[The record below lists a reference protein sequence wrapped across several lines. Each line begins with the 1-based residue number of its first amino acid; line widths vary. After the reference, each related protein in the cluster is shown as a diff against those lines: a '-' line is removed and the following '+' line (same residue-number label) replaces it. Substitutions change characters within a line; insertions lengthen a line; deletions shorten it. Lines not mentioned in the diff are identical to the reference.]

1 MNTKQKFAYW
11 RKRILFTTWIT
22 YALFYFG
29 RVNMSI
35 AIPGIIEEFGISK
48 TAIGVVLTALFTMY
62 AVGQFING
70 QLGDKFGAKKI
81 VSLGILASAII
92 NIIFG
97 FTNGILASMILLWG
111 INGYVQ
117 SMGWAPTVKT
127 VANWFPRQ
135 LRGRASGILGSSYII
150 GSAGSWA
157 LSGFLVGL
165 LGWRWAFWVPG
176 LILVL
181 GGIHNFIRVRNAPE
195 EAGLPTLE
203 DHEKG
208 LKESKAKSD
217 YHLGFLHTI
226 KSVLTRKRI
235 WAAAFALFGLNI
247 VRYGFLS
254 WAPTFFFEVQG
265 ATISTAA
272 YKAMIIPLAGSLG
285 AICAGWM
292 SDKVFKSR
300 RAPIAMIMLILLAV
314 CSLIYPILPA
324 GRWMLSL
331 VFLAAI
337 GFLTYGPHVMIVA
350 SMPMDFGTRKAAA
363 SATGFI
369 DGWGY
374 IGAALTGVGTGF
386 LIDNFGWHYSF
397 YFWILGALGAA
408 AIMAV
413 LWKYGPVESKYH

>member
-1 MNTKQKFAYW
+1 MTSEKFKYW

-22 YALFYFG
+22 YALFYLG

-48 TAIGVVLTALFTMY
+48 TAMGAVLTALFTMY
-62 AVGQFING
+62 AIGQFVNG
-70 QLGDKFGAKKI
+70 QLGDKFGARKMI
-81 VSLGILASAII
+81 SLGILLSAIV

-127 VANWFPRQ
+127 IANWFPRK

-157 LSGFLVGL
+157 LAGFLVGI
-165 LGWRWAFWVPG
+165 LGWRWAFWVPA
-176 LILVL
+176 LIMII
-181 GGIHNFIRVRNAPE
+181 GGIHCLIRLRNAPE
-195 EAGLPTLE
+195 EVGLPTIE
-203 DHEKG
+203 EEENGIVEAEVK
-208 LKESKAKSD
+208 KD
-217 YHLGFLHTI
+217 YHLGFLYTI

-247 VRYGFLS
+247 IRYGFLS
-254 WAPTFFFEVQG
+254 WAPTYLFEVQG
-265 ATISTAA
+265 ATISSAA
-272 YKAMIIPLAGSLG
+272 YKAMIIPIAGSLG
-285 AICAGWM
+285 AIYAGWM
-292 SDKVFKSR
+292 SDRVFKSK
-300 RAPIAMIMLILLAV
+300 RAPMAMIMLLFLALFCFLYPGIPAGSWLL
-314 CSLIYPILPA
+314 SLI
-324 GRWMLSL
+324 
-331 VFLAAI
+331 FLAII
-337 GFLTYGPHVMIVA
+337 GFLTYGPHILIVA

-386 LIDNFGWHYSF
+386 LIDNFGWNYAF
-397 YFWILGALGAA
+397 YFWVLGALGAA
-408 AIMAV
+408 VIMAV
-413 LWKYGPVESKYH
+413 LWKYGPTKGEYH